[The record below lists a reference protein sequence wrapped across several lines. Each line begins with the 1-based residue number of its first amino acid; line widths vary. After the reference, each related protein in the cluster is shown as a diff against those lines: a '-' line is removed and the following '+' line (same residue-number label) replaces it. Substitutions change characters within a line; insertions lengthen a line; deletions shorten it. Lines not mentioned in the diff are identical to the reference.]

1 MHTSITKRG
10 HIYAALL
17 LAMPAISAAQSRA
30 WSNIVE
36 YTPPTPNAE
45 ADGITA
51 GPDGNLWFTEF
62 TGNNVG
68 RITTA
73 GVITEYPL
81 PQPNSGPFLITAGPD
96 SALWFAEQNADQIG
110 RLTTAGS
117 LTQYPVPTPASQPVD
132 IAAGPDGALW
142 FTERSGNKI
151 GRITTA
157 GSVTEYPVPTPDSG
171 PYGIVAGP
179 GRRPLVQR
187 VLRQQDRT
195 HYTGWGHHP
204 VRRGAPLQP
213 ARHHRGSRRC
223 ALVHRSVRQHG
234 WPHHHRRSGHG
245 VSRAELQ

>member
-1 MHTSITKRG
+1 MHTSITKPG

-117 LTQYPVPTPASQPVD
+117 LTQYRCP
-132 IAAGPDGALW
+132 
-142 FTERSGNKI
+142 
-151 GRITTA
+151 
-157 GSVTEYPVPTPDSG
+157 
-171 PYGIVAGP
+171 
-179 GRRPLVQR
+179 RRPANRL
-187 VLRQQDRT
+187 T
-195 HYTGWGHHP
+195 S
-204 VRRGAPLQP
+204 RRARMAPC
-213 ARHHRGSRRC
+213 GSRSARATRLC
-223 ALVHRSVRQHG
+223 ASL
-234 WPHHHRRSGHG
+234 P
-245 VSRAELQ
+245 RAA